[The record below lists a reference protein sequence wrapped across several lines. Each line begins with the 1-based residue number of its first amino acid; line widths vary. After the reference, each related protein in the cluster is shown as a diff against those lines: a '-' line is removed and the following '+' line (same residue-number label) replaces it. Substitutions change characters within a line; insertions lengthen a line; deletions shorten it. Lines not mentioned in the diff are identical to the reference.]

1 MITILVDCNME
12 GQASLLW
19 DTLIKEGWLEVL
31 SIQMVM
37 FKDVGLALNSVDR
50 DVWHFAQ
57 KNQMILLTNNRTDNE
72 EHSLEQT
79 IREENTSNSLPIL
92 TISNIDRTI
101 EKDYRIRCIERLVEI
116 IADLDNYLGTAR
128 IFIP

>member
-1 MITILVDCNME
+1 MVTILVDCNME

-19 DTLIKEGWLEVL
+19 DTLVKEGWLEVL

-92 TISNIDRTI
+92 TIGNIDRTI
-101 EKDYRIRCIERLVEI
+101 EKEYRIRCIERLVEI
-116 IADLDNYLGTAR
+116 IVDLDNYLGTAR

>member
-1 MITILVDCNME
+1 ME

-79 IREENTSNSLPIL
+79 MREENTSNSLPIL

>member
-1 MITILVDCNME
+1 MVTILVDCNME

-19 DTLIKEGWLEVL
+19 DTLVKEGWLEVL

-57 KNQMILLTNNRTDNE
+57 ENQMILLTNNRTDNE

-92 TISNIDRTI
+92 TIGNIDRTI
-101 EKDYRIRCIERLVEI
+101 EKEYRIRCIERLVEI
-116 IADLDNYLGTAR
+116 IVDLDNYLGTAR